1 MAKRKPRT
9 PFEELLEAAEHDARV
24 TVWERTFVASIR
36 EQIEKRD
43 QPWLS
48 DQQSRVLARIG
59 AEGPSVRKR
68 TVATCTQCRGSGR
81 MRDRTVDL
89 ARNRAA
95 RPVRGRAYCTQSEPP
110 R

>member
-9 PFEELLEAAEHDARV
+9 PFEELLEAAEHDPRV
-24 TVWERTFVASIR
+24 TVWEQMFVASIR